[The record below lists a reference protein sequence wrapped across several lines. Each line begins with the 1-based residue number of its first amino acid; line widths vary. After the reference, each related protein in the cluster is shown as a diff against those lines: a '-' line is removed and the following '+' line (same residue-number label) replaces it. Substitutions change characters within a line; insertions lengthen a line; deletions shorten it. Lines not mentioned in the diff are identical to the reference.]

1 MACNRIEAL
10 QTEVGGKMAYLE
22 CEDSP
27 GLVRFYTENGFFRF
41 ANRNMDKDEI
51 GEKRYLVQMIKCFKS
66 KKES

>member
-22 CEDSP
+22 CENSP